1 MLGRTEAY
9 IPNQRNHRRRR
20 DFAEEWRLF
29 LEKNGLATEQD
40 PEQE

>member
-1 MLGRTEAY
+1 MLERTEAY
-9 IPNQRNHRRRR
+9 IPNQRKRHPRR